1 MFPHLL
7 LQEVIKHRDAAQAAA
22 IEAMQEA
29 SVAESLLRFLRYIT
43 LITKENQVV
52 QALYCFGWCITCL
65 CALSFGKYHMICVRL
80 FH

>member
-29 SVAESLLRFLRYIT
+29 SVAESLLRCLRYIT
-43 LITKENQVV
+43 LITNI
-52 QALYCFGWCITCL
+52 ALDG
-65 CALSFGKYHMICVRL
+65 ALLVFAP
-80 FH
+80 